1 MVISIR
7 PIPDHQASSSQ
18 LPGHEGLKATS
29 NDQQAWDALSGCSE
43 AVSQCVVVDRSQ
55 WGRLRLVGP
64 GALPLLQGQSTAD
77 VINLRP
83 GQCCE
88 TVFVTATGRTVDLA
102 LVVVESEESVLLLL
116 SPGMQ
121 GPVYDRLDRHIFP
134 SDKVSVEDVTPATSM
149 LSLLGPG
156 ALGIARSQGLVTG
169 PDFEPGSS
177 HASRWAGDR
186 SVRVVRDPLLGRA
199 TPVVTLVC
207 VGPLGDAMA
216 LLSGDQRCLPAG
228 EGLLRA
234 ALLVAGRP
242 LPGAELTP
250 EANALE
256 AGLYHAVSLG
266 KGCYMG
272 QETLSKVHSKG
283 LVKQRLV
290 GLEARGPVR
299 AGDAVVVAAAGGE
312 TASLGGAGAS
322 GDAVSQST
330 AAPMTPPAASI
341 TSSVTPAPPARLG
354 TVTSAGTTP
363 AGRHLALAFLRT
375 RAAQAAAL
383 EQGVGAGTDAGGPLG
398 LRVVVDGVP
407 AVVAPLAF
415 PTWGFAPGAAPAPA
429 PARAAAAAPAPADG
443 GAEAERRAAKRA
455 AAQAAIEAWQAQQ
468 RAAGQGP

>member
-1 MVISIR
+1 
-7 PIPDHQASSSQ
+7 
-18 LPGHEGLKATS
+18 
-29 NDQQAWDALSGCSE
+29 
-43 AVSQCVVVDRSQ
+43 
-55 WGRLRLVGP
+55 
-64 GALPLLQGQSTAD
+64 GQSTAD

-134 SDKVSVEDVTPATSM
+134 SDKACLDVAVSVEDVTSATSM

-322 GDAVSQST
+322 ADAVSQST
-330 AAPMTPPAASI
+330 AAPMTSPAASI
-341 TSSVTPAPPARLG
+341 TSSDTPAPPARLG

-383 EQGVGAGTDAGGPLG
+383 EQGVGAGTDAGG
-398 LRVVVDGVP
+398 
-407 AVVAPLAF
+407 
-415 PTWGFAPGAAPAPA
+415 
-429 PARAAAAAPAPADG
+429 